1 MAVVLIIAAWFS
13 VSKQKT
19 LINRNSQALKDTLIE
34 ASAVRDDLAELLE
47 SSVEISQ
54 LIVDNLDERIEVI
67 NNLDDS
73 IREADE
79 KQQKLEQT
87 INNLDGFV
95 PVNQAV
101 KIEDDKSTRKDNLV
115 YMEQTKSSD
124 LLPDLEPESIE
135 IMQIQPGSRRLKVY
149 ELARELD
156 MSSKK
161 LITVLNDLGYNVSHH
176 MKMLDENIVQRV
188 KGKILLDLP
197 GSGLQLANTDS
208 GVQHLSLVGLAGIN
222 NEGGTAHKKSASGI
236 TMDFS
241 MDNLKNAHPYLAV
254 HTLYE
259 KGFSIRDIAKI
270 LDRGQGEVNLILNLT
285 RKKQAC
291 S

>member
-1 MAVVLIIAAWFS
+1 MVAILLIIAAWFS
-13 VSKQKT
+13 VSKQKA

-67 NNLDDS
+67 NNLDNC
-73 IREADE
+73 IRAADE
-79 KQQKLEQT
+79 KQQKLEQA
-87 INNLDGFV
+87 INNLDGFI
-95 PVNQAV
+95 PVDQAV
-101 KIEDDKSTRKDNLV
+101 KIEDDKSSRKDNLV
-115 YMEQTKSSD
+115 YMEPTKSSE
-124 LLPDLEPESIE
+124 LLPDPEPEEIE
-135 IMQIQPGSRRLKVY
+135 SMQIQPLSRRLKVY

-161 LITVLNDLGYNVSHH
+161 LLTVLNDLGYKVSHH
-176 MKMLDENIVQRV
+176 MKTLDENIVQRV
-188 KGKILLDLP
+188 KKILLDRP
-197 GSGLQLANTDS
+197 GSGSELANNDS
-208 GVQHLSLVGLAGIN
+208 GVQHLSLVGQAGIN
-222 NEGGTAHKKSASGI
+222 NEHGTAHKKTASEI
-236 TMDFS
+236 TAEFS
-241 MDNLKNAHPYLAV
+241 IDDLKNAHPYLAV

-259 KGFSIRDIAKI
+259 KGLSIRDIAKV

-291 S
+291 N